1 MTRLRADILLLLAAA
16 IWGLAFIFQKTA
28 MSSIGP
34 FTFIAARGLLAAAAL
49 LPLAVLEYRRVP
61 MSDTEPEPLPRALLY
76 ASLVAGLAFVT
87 GAALQQIGL
96 QTATA
101 TNAGFLTAL
110 YVVLTPPLAYLM
122 RGTRPKPALI
132 PAIAMSA
139 LGTWLLGGG
148 AFSALSTG
156 DWLIAACAIF
166 WALHVILSQSGARF
180 GRPILFTGLQF
191 AVVAAVAA
199 VCAAAFETVSLTAV
213 RAAAMEIAYVGLLS
227 SALTFTILTMAL
239 RYAPASEAAVIISTE
254 SVFAALAG
262 ALLLGERLPP
272 LAWVGC
278 GLILAA
284 VLLVQLAP
292 SRPASRSSEAA

>member
-1 MTRLRADILLLLAAA
+1 MTRLRADLLLLLAAG

-28 MSSIGP
+28 MASIGP
-34 FTFIAARGLLAAAAL
+34 FTFIAARATLATVAL
-49 LPLAVLEYRRVP
+49 LPLAVFEYRR
-61 MSDTEPEPLPRALLY
+61 LPITDAAPDRLPPALLY
-76 ASLVAGLAFVT
+76 ASFVAGLAFVT
-87 GAALQQIGL
+87 GAALQQFGL
-96 QTATA
+96 LTATA

-132 PAIAMSA
+132 PAILLSA
-139 LGTWLLGGG
+139 FGTWLLGGG
-148 AFSALSTG
+148 AFSALSQG
-156 DWLIAACAIF
+156 DWLIAFCAVF
-166 WALHVILSQSGARF
+166 WALHVILSQNGARF
-180 GRPILFTGLQF
+180 NRPILFTGLQF

-199 VCAAAFETVSLTAV
+199 VGAALFETVSFSAL
-213 RAAAMEIAYVGLLS
+213 RAAAGEIAYVGLLS

-239 RYAPASEAAVIISTE
+239 RYAPASEAAVIVSTE

-262 ALLLGERLPP
+262 ALLLHERLPP
-272 LAWVGC
+272 LAWIGC

-292 SRPASRSSEAA
+292 RAAAQDPK